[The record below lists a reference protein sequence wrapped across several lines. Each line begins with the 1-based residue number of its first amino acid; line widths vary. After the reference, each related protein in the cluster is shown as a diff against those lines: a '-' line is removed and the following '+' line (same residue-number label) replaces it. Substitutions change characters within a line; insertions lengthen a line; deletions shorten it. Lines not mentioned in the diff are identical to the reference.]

1 VKSCQP
7 PADCNAT
14 AAAMEPLIAGR
25 ALIDSAGRATVTP
38 PVPPGRY
45 YVSGSARSR
54 DSVLVWDIKV
64 DLKSGDNSVVLE
76 QSNAETV
83 H

>member
-1 VKSCQP
+1 MACKP
-7 PADCNAT
+7 PADCKPVT
-14 AAAMEPLIAGR
+14 AAMEPLVAAR
-25 ALIDSAGRATVTP
+25 ALIDSAGRAAFTP

-45 YVSGSARSR
+45 YVSVSARSR

-64 DLKSGDNSVVLE
+64 DLKPGDNSVVLN